1 MNVMKSILAV
11 FWLFVIGCCWADP
24 IDRPAEFWMEYDLIA
39 EVEVSSLDPQKEI
52 QHSSV
57 GASQGFGH
65 AATVEVRRALRS
77 PADTNRWTIIVPT
90 YWMDDGKRLPAFPFD
105 EQLSNPGV
113 FKIACKWNHDH
124 AWLVLEELLP
134 EELWARY
141 EGQEKAGETNMPPKM
156 SEGMKLIQDRRREM
170 REAAGKLDDYRKR
183 LEGGAISEEEY
194 ERLSNAL
201 LESVQKPITFSVE

>member
-77 PADTNRWTIIVPT
+77 PSDTNKWTIIVPT
-90 YWMDDGKRLPAFPFD
+90 YWMDDGKRLPAFPFG

-113 FKIACKWNHDH
+113 FKIACKWNQNRS
-124 AWLVLEELLP
+124 WLVLQELLT
-134 EELWARY
+134 EESWSRY
-141 EGQEKAGETNMPPKM
+141 EVQVKTG
-156 SEGMKLIQDRRREM
+156 
-170 REAAGKLDDYRKR
+170 AAPEPSPSHSKR
-183 LEGGAISEEEY
+183 LQVQSDIEEASAKIDVY
-194 ERLSNAL
+194 AQQVKDGL
-201 LESVQKPITFSVE
+201 LTEEQFKQQAEPLMKILLQPYTDIIE